1 MRSLRVLKLI
11 SGLTAGM
18 MMFIALLVLL
28 CPMNGMS
35 NMREASSVAVST
47 LCASD
52 SSHVAMSYSNSMGTR
67 GVCLNFH
74 LSALRRLSEI
84 LFAKSIPLLIAL
96 IAATIIYFKISK
108 TEMLLNA
115 QTKLTRYKQ
124 RYRFYT
130 IFIRLQSREKLLA
143 WLSLFENREIALFA

>member
-1 MRSLRVLKLI
+1 
-11 SGLTAGM
+11 
-18 MMFIALLVLL
+18 
-28 CPMNGMS
+28 
-35 NMREASSVAVST
+35 
-47 LCASD
+47 
-52 SSHVAMSYSNSMGTR
+52 MGTQ
-67 GVCLNFH
+67 GVCLSFH